1 VLKSKRLLFWIVELI
16 GKRQWWRVEDGC
28 FCMCGCLSSEM
39 EIKVE
44 GRNKPTLYINPEAN
58 KVDVTSCKVNEG
70 LEGNDSLESGSG
82 GARASEAGTGA
93 GARKKVWLSWHD

>member
-1 VLKSKRLLFWIVELI
+1 
-16 GKRQWWRVEDGC
+16 
-28 FCMCGCLSSEM
+28 M

-70 LEGNDSLESGSG
+70 LEANDSLES
-82 GARASEAGTGA
+82 
-93 GARKKVWLSWHD
+93 